1 MKSAHI
7 LEPNISLNEAFF
19 LSLLTDAGWGG
30 KRKSLTIKEREQ
42 LISCFKHPIKD
53 GFQISFWLNHLFANF
68 YALKHEELS
77 AKVSDTYMARASYI
91 RDELIE
97 LMKVYSGV
105 TLENISD
112 HRGEIQ
118 KAVSNLPEIPLK
130 LLHFLSTQG
139 LSRAY
144 PNPYQIRQGSLS
156 GHEYIRFKE
165 VIDFSIKTS
174 KANVKRGGN
183 GKPIFEQMCRSL
195 GELYVQATGIIPK
208 RQSKFITKTAAQV
221 ETGPLH
227 ELTQTMHQLIN
238 QHLPSTLQTQDTPK
252 LQFISRKIIEELKV
266 ENQNSPD

>member
-1 MKSAHI
+1 MY
-7 LEPNISLNEAFF
+7 
-19 LSLLTDAGWGG
+19 
-30 KRKSLTIKEREQ
+30 KRQ
-42 LISCFKHPIKD
+42 
-53 GFQISFWLNHLFANF
+53 
-68 YALKHEELS
+68 
-77 AKVSDTYMARASYI
+77 
-91 RDELIE
+91 
-97 LMKVYSGV
+97 
-105 TLENISD
+105 
-112 HRGEIQ
+112 
-118 KAVSNLPEIPLK
+118 VSNLPDIPLK
-130 LLHFLSTQG
+130 LLHFLSNQG

-227 ELTQTMHQLIN
+227 ELTQTMQQLIN
-238 QHLPSTLQTQDTPK
+238 QHLPSTFQTQDNPK
-252 LQFISRKIIEELKV
+252 LQFISRKIIQELKL
-266 ENQNSPD
+266 ENQNSSD